1 MNPQEHEVSHLEIY
15 KLLIEVKTTLDLTL
29 KRNEED
35 RVQNAKDK
43 TEIYHRIG
51 KLENRMAQVVV
62 VALAI
67 SVLIPVSVELLANS
81 FVPSAQTI
89 NRPK

>member
-1 MNPQEHEVSHLEIY
+1 MGPDVHEVSHLEIY

-35 RVQNAKDK
+35 RRRDEEEKADIF
-43 TEIYHRIG
+43 ERIG

-62 VALAI
+62 IALCM
-67 SVLIPVSVELLANS
+67 SVLIPVTVELFSETLLKS
-81 FVPSAQTI
+81 GGQIERT
-89 NRPK
+89 K